1 MGWIDHPV
9 ARALLEDQYAPIA
22 EYLAGMAQVA
32 HEAREFVMMG
42 RRSVETDLPPVLS
55 SVWAHP
61 TRDVAAVA
69 LTNWTRKTCAG
80 TLDLTESD
88 LPGTPSALEPVEDAG
103 LPPIELTDD
112 GELRLSVPQLS
123 TVFVELA

>member
-1 MGWIDHPV
+1 
-9 ARALLEDQYAPIA
+9 
-22 EYLAGMAQVA
+22 
-32 HEAREFVMMG
+32 MMG
-42 RRSVETDLPPVLS
+42 RRLRTPEFQTATADYSVTWDNPHRRSVETDLPPVLS

-69 LTNWTRKTCAG
+69 LTNWTRETCAG
-80 TLDLTESD
+80 TLDLAESD
-88 LPGTPSALEPVEDAG
+88 LPGTPSTFEPVGDAG

-112 GELRLSVPQLS
+112 GELQLSVPQLS